1 MFGSLPNIE
10 GVFGRLVGKGGADPG
25 TFEGAFHLNGAKNLE
40 PGATTGSPNARNAD
54 FDASRCSSEYVTG
67 ASLQPAALSVLACI
81 KF

>member
-1 MFGSLPNIE
+1 MFGFSPNIE
-10 GVFGRLVGKGGADPG
+10 GFFGRLVGYGGIDPG
-25 TFEGAFHLNGAKNLE
+25 PFEGAFRLNGAQNLD
-40 PGATTGSPNARNAD
+40 PGATGGSPNARNAD